1 MWRGTLATARRERRA
16 GTRKELENA
25 PSISGFPGLEY
36 RLALEVI
43 LYIPCSVENTHNFDP
58 AGDRSIKN
66 DVSAKGKTL
75 NPGSELL
82 PMTSRARLAAKHLHC
97 LVEFVDKGIRIRHA
111 VIRNVA
117 PNLG

>member
-1 MWRGTLATARRERRA
+1 MEAIPHAKDAILHTPRA
-16 GTRKELENA
+16 GIL
-25 PSISGFPGLEY
+25 P
-36 RLALEVI
+36 LALEDI
-43 LYIPCSVENTHNFDP
+43 LYIPCSVQNTHNFNP

-75 NPGSELL
+75 NPGSQLL

-97 LVEFVDKGIRIRHA
+97 LVEFIDKGIRIRHA